1 MIISVR
7 LNDMENNF
15 IKKNYK
21 GLLIVLLAFSFLVG
35 WASWRSDLK
44 ESAPIISFQECV
56 EFYAA
61 IPTRPPQCW
70 TPAGELF
77 INYNLG
83 DSRLKIDLD
92 KNWPLQNGELVVS
105 GEVVGFWF
113 FEASFVAEV
122 WNSFGQR
129 VASGL
134 ATAQEEWMTEELVP
148 FSIEIDLPETW
159 LEDRATLVLIKD
171 NPSGL
176 PEHDDVLAVPIKIWR
191 GGSTKR

>member
-1 MIISVR
+1 MISVR
-7 LNDMENNF
+7 LNDMGNNF

-21 GLLIVLLAFSFLVG
+21 GPLIVLLAFLFLVG
-35 WASWRSDLK
+35 WAAWRQDLK
-44 ESAPIISFQECV
+44 ESPAITSFQECI

-61 IPTRPPQCW
+61 VPTRPPQCW

-77 INYNLG
+77 INYNL
-83 DSRLKIDLD
+83 DDPRLKIDLD
-92 KNWPLQNGELVVS
+92 KNWPWQNGELVIA
-105 GEVVGFWF
+105 GEIVGFWF

-134 ATAQEEWMTEELVP
+134 ATAQEKWMTEELVP

-159 LEDRATLVLIKD
+159 FEDRATLVLIKNNQSD
-171 NPSGL
+171 L

-191 GGSTKR
+191 DDSTK